1 MKKVLLYV
9 CLGIISL
16 FISPLLRA
24 QDNPQFTITGKIIS
38 LEGGGALAGVSITIK
53 GNKEGVTTKEDGT
66 YVIKAFKGQTI
77 VFSSVGYEK
86 QEFKVKKSEKI
97 DLALKI
103 AAIDAQEVVVIGYGT
118 RKKSHLT
125 GSVSK
130 VTTDE
135 AIGEIPVSRADDALK
150 GKLAGVSIL
159 TTDAQAGA
167 APTIQIRG
175 ATSITA
181 GTSPLIVVDGYPVP
195 TDLSAIDMND
205 VESIEVLKDAASAAI
220 YGSRGGN
227 GVILITT
234 KSGKVGKPRISAN
247 ISTGIKSL
255 YRKIP
260 YFKKLQD
267 WKARVLQDST
277 FPGFIV
283 APEILF
289 AEKFDAKNDVQ
300 DIIFRDVKYTNLQLS
315 ISGGTQT
322 AKYYLSANGLLDD
335 GIMIGNDYKRFGL
348 KAGFSA
354 KVTPKTTIDFS
365 FTPSYTEI
373 HNVPVDVQS
382 AARMLPSWVPM
393 YHTDSTSKYTG
404 MAVGSY
410 TNQRDFQI
418 AYNPNYTGPV
428 NIGSGSANNPLEQ
441 LEGTSDK
448 TSTIRSI
455 TNFSVKIDFS
465 KYFSFKSSYGLL
477 TSAATREMF
486 QKSWATTELAIDGDV
501 KSRASSQAIL
511 TEKKAYDFSNE
522 NIFTYKRIF
531 NKHDLN
537 VIGGFSNQYTN
548 TSYFSGTSGN
558 FATDDI
564 PTLNAG
570 TMQSLTS
577 TIQEEALVS
586 FLMRINYAYDN
597 KYLLSVSERS
607 DGSSRFGPDNK
618 YASFPSVSAGW
629 KISNEK
635 FFPENKYV
643 NDVKLRASWGATGN
657 KNIGNYTYY
666 ANVTPANA
674 SLGDQQSPGY
684 QLTSFGNDTLRWERT
699 FSTNVGADL
708 GLFNNKIRVGFDY
721 YYTVTDRLL
730 LNMPTPAS
738 TGFTTYTTNKGK
750 VANQGIELE
759 ISAPII
765 NSKDFKWNISANC
778 YTNKNTLLD
787 FGGTPFV
794 INTGDP
800 KRPNFFITKVG
811 QPLTQYFGYQADSA
825 VQLRQ
830 TPNFYRSYW
839 PIGVTPLHT
848 FVKDQNN
855 DNTITDADRVVIG
868 DPYPKFNW
876 GFTSNMQYKSFDISF
891 TIQGSHGAKVFNIDP
906 YYYENRYNTQGS
918 TAYTNPDLYT
928 PAQQSQVRQKTQTNT
943 DIQDASFIALRNL
956 NIGYTLPAKL
966 LKKISLSRVRLY
978 LSSANLWYHFADS
991 YTSYNPEGDNGFPN
1005 DPLRKGYQ
1013 RGCAPIAR
1021 TITFGTNI
1029 EF

>member
-1 MKKVLLYV
+1 M
-9 CLGIISL
+9 
-16 FISPLLRA
+16 
-24 QDNPQFTITGKIIS
+24 
-38 LEGGGALAGVSITIK
+38 
-53 GNKEGVTTKEDGT
+53 
-66 YVIKAFKGQTI
+66 
-77 VFSSVGYEK
+77 
-86 QEFKVKKSEKI
+86 KKSEKVE
-97 DLALKI
+97 LALKI

-125 GSVSK
+125 GAISK
-130 VTTDE
+130 VTSDE

-150 GKLAGVSIL
+150 GKLAGVSIT

-205 VESIEVLKDAASAAI
+205 VESIEVLKDAASSSI

-227 GVILITT
+227 GVILVTT
-234 KSGKVGKPRISAN
+234 KSGKTGKPRISVN
-247 ISTGIKSL
+247 VSSGIKSL

-260 YFKKLQD
+260 YFQKLQD
-267 WKARVLQDST
+267 WKARVLRDST
-277 FPGFIV
+277 FPGFV
-283 APEILF
+283 MSPEILF
-289 AEKFDAKNDVQ
+289 AETFDAKNDVQ
-300 DIIFRDVKYTNLQLS
+300 DIIFRDVHYSNVQAS

-322 AKYYLSANGLLDD
+322 LKYNLSANGLFDD
-335 GIMIGNDYKRFGL
+335 GVMIGNNHKRFGL
-348 KAGFSA
+348 RAGFSA

-365 FTPSYTEI
+365 FIPSYVEVYNI
-373 HNVPVDVQS
+373 PVDVQS

-404 MAVGSY
+404 MAVGTF

-418 AYNPNYTGPV
+418 NYNPNYTGPV
-428 NIGSGSANNPLEQ
+428 NLGAGSANNPLEQ
-441 LEGTSDK
+441 LEGTTDK
-448 TSTIRSI
+448 TTTLRTI
-455 TNFSVKIDFS
+455 TNFSIKIDFN
-465 KYFSFKSSYGLL
+465 KYLSFKTTNGLL
-477 TSAATREMF
+477 LSSATREFF
-486 QKSWATTELAIDGDV
+486 QKSWATAEAAIDGNV
-501 KSRASSQAIL
+501 VAQASSQAIFS
-511 TEKKAYDFSNE
+511 EIKSYDFSND

-531 NKHDLN
+531 SKHDLN
-537 VIGGFSNQYTN
+537 VIAGFADQYTY
-548 TSYFSGTSGN
+548 TSNFQGTAGN
-558 FATDDI
+558 FATDNI

-570 TMQSLTS
+570 TMQALTS
-577 TIQEEALVS
+577 SIEEEALVS
-586 FLMRINYAYDN
+586 FLARINYAYDN
-597 KYLLSVSERS
+597 KYLLSVSERT

-618 YASFPSVSAGW
+618 YATFPSVSAGW
-629 KISNEK
+629 RISNEN

-657 KNIGNYTYY
+657 KNIGNYKYY
-666 ANVTPANA
+666 ANVTPAYA
-674 SLGDQQSPGY
+674 SLGNQVSPGY

-699 FSTNVGADL
+699 FSTNVGVDL

-730 LNMPTPAS
+730 LNLPTLAS
-738 TGFTTYTTNKGK
+738 TGFTQYATNKGK
-750 VANQGIELE
+750 VSNQGIELE

-765 NSKDFKWNISANC
+765 NNKDFKWNISANC

-787 FGGTPFV
+787 FGGAPFV

-800 KRPNFFITKVG
+800 KRVNFFITKVG
-811 QPLTQYFGYQADSA
+811 QPLTQFYGYTADSA
-825 VQLRQ
+825 VILKQ

-848 FVKDQNN
+848 FVKAQDSIPTTN
-855 DNTITDADRVVIG
+855 DRGVIG

-876 GFTSNMQYKSFDISF
+876 GFTSNFQYKSFDISF
-891 TIQGSHGAKVFNIDP
+891 TIQGSEGAKVFNIDP

-918 TAYTNPDLYT
+918 TAYANPDLYNVT
-928 PAQQSQVRQKTQTNT
+928 QQKAVIEKTQTNI

-966 LKKISLSRVRLY
+966 LKKISLTRVRLY
-978 LSSANLWYHFADS
+978 LSSANLLYHFASS

-1013 RGCAPIAR
+1013 RGCAPISR
-1021 TITFGTNI
+1021 TVTFGTNI